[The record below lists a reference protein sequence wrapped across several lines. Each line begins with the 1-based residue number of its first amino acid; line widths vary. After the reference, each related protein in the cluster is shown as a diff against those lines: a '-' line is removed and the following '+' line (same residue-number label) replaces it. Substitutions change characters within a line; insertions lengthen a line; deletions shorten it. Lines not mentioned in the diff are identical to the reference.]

1 MQQHSNNNNSF
12 RFDYLDHVRN
22 LTPPR
27 NNYRKWDSH
36 DRLLLF
42 NEFQQ
47 PTFSKETMKYIHS
60 PDYLASCPPFH
71 ANPDCSHH
79 NDPEMMLL
87 YLYPIV
93 VYRELIWSLSV
104 PILDQLESLTLPLS
118 DIQRYYNVLHRLRN
132 LKRIHFVKDLNM
144 GCRKCGY
151 GRLTDIQTSTTKEAN
166 DSIARFF
173 KDYALLFPDHRLEG
187 TTCSIP
193 GYHGHD
199 RHNGKLN
206 PPLRDLVDKEILRAL
221 PPPNRLR
228 VISPTKW
235 TWISH
240 HLHRTDM
247 SRVRLID
254 WLPAFPDDPGWVAK
268 SKRFKPQRL
277 LRWCRA
283 LESLAMERPYKGCF
297 DWAVEEKR
305 DLERLGKDAMGI
317 RVHCGNKSDASEP
330 GDEQDDESFH
340 PDYFTHGLVPLAKVH
355 FKRCFMP
362 SPDLDAL
369 IYAFSQSLESLMISD
384 LRVPHT
390 LQMIH
395 LGCNWVDLPLL
406 RHLEV
411 HVSFPCLVLDQ
422 LFFTRFPSLRTLKL
436 LDNSTSKYSCKD
448 IVPCYAADLSRVET
462 LILGGWSALA
472 FHPATLEST
481 KVLKVLILTNNW
493 HRNLCFIPPVNEL
506 YRSYGLEYTEDNADD
521 GANEALSARLVPS
534 IIRPHWTWDWY
545 LPCLTHLSLTSEFA
559 YRFEFKMLR
568 GCPALER
575 LYLHIFTFDDTPHY
589 RIVSENDLFFVPGG
603 ASGAK
608 EPQEQEGGRIV
619 VPTLRSLHLEG
630 RWSCTNSSVLHEFL
644 VETFPSLERLTVRG
658 CRTTFDD
665 DDGPDSGNRFTVS
678 TFVKLLRT
686 SLSHVRLLT
695 TELGRPTFWSSPDML
710 SKRMLERLR
719 MFPLP
724 DLSKKRKGGTLEF
737 TKGPKM
743 LQNRFICS
751 GQEYVLMKEKTV
763 RKKRGK
769 NKQK

>member
-1 MQQHSNNNNSF
+1 
-12 RFDYLDHVRN
+12 
-22 LTPPR
+22 
-27 NNYRKWDSH
+27 
-36 DRLLLF
+36 
-42 NEFQQ
+42 
-47 PTFSKETMKYIHS
+47 
-60 PDYLASCPPFH
+60 
-71 ANPDCSHH
+71 
-79 NDPEMMLL
+79 MMLL

-93 VYRELIWSLSV
+93 IYRELIWSLSV

-118 DIQRYYNVLHRLRN
+118 DVQRYHNVLHRLRN

-173 KDYALLFPDHRLEG
+173 EDYALLFPDHRLEG

-247 SRVRLID
+247 TRVRLID

-277 LRWCRA
+277 LRC
-283 LESLAMERPYKGCF
+283 
-297 DWAVEEKR
+297 
-305 DLERLGKDAMGI
+305 
-317 RVHCGNKSDASEP
+317 DASEP
-330 GDEQDDESFH
+330 GDGQDDESFH

-355 FKRCFMP
+355 LKRCFMP

-395 LGCNWVDLPLL
+395 LGRDWVNLPLL

-448 IVPCYAADLSRVET
+448 IVPCYAADLSQVET

-506 YRSYGLEYTEDNADD
+506 YRSYGLEYTEDNIDD
-521 GANEALSARLVPS
+521 GANEPLSARLAPS
-534 IIRPHWTWDWY
+534 IIRAHWTWDWH

-568 GCPALER
+568 GCPALEK

-589 RIVSENDLFFVPGG
+589 RIISENDLFISAPG
-603 ASGAK
+603 
-608 EPQEQEGGRIV
+608 
-619 VPTLRSLHLEG
+619 RSL
-630 RWSCTNSSVLHEFL
+630 VMHEFQR
-644 VETFPSLERLTVRG
+644 VAPIPGRNVSEARA
-658 CRTTFDD
+658 
-665 DDGPDSGNRFTVS
+665 PD
-678 TFVKLLRT
+678 
-686 SLSHVRLLT
+686 
-695 TELGRPTFWSSPDML
+695 RP
-710 SKRMLERLR
+710 RMSDNL
-719 MFPLP
+719 
-724 DLSKKRKGGTLEF
+724 
-737 TKGPKM
+737 
-743 LQNRFICS
+743 
-751 GQEYVLMKEKTV
+751 
-763 RKKRGK
+763 
-769 NKQK
+769 